1 MISQRVDIDG
11 ANLNQEEPHEA
22 PPPEV
27 EAVLLAVWRRVIK
40 DGDSPELTLPEAA
53 VLLGTSVQSVRRR
66 IKKGKIAAFR
76 DERGRVR
83 IKTTFPT
90 GDEPAENAS
99 LTSLWEELKLKTQ
112 ELSTTAAEAEH
123 LRQELA
129 VAHFE
134 RHEAHK
140 ELQGLQLESQ
150 QLREEVET
158 ANQAVEHIQA
168 ELAAMWR
175 IMSSRKERDGQQ
187 FGLTDGNEA
196 FDLSSD
202 RSRME
207 SERSRIQN
215 QITRVRDLSRKR
227 RWPWPQAS

>member
-1 MISQRVDIDG
+1 VELDG
-11 ANLNQEEPHEA
+11 ANLNQDAYPVS

-27 EAVLLAVWRRVIK
+27 EAVLLAIWRRVVK
-40 DGDSPELTLPEAA
+40 EGGGPDLTLPEAA

-76 DERGRVR
+76 DERGRIR
-83 IKTTFPT
+83 IKASLPT
-90 GDEPAENAS
+90 ADGPAENTS
-99 LTSLWEELKLKTQ
+99 VTSLWEELKLKTQ
-112 ELSTTAAEAEH
+112 ELTSAAAEVED

-134 RHEAHK
+134 RHESHR
-140 ELQGLQLESQ
+140 ELQSLQLESQ
-150 QLREEVET
+150 ELRNELET

-175 IMSSRKERDGQQ
+175 IMSSRKEREGQR
-187 FGLTDGNEA
+187 FGFTDGNEA
-196 FDLSSD
+196 FDLSPD
-202 RSRME
+202 RERME

-215 QITRVRDLSRKR
+215 QISRVRDLSRKR